1 MSKIKPGLGR
11 GLDALI
17 KPQDYV
23 KNGQESVD
31 LSQIKGDDGKQ
42 VDILARIAVDFI
54 SRNPYQPRT
63 NFNPEALE
71 ELKKSILSN
80 GLIQP
85 ITVRRTPDH
94 KYQLISGE
102 RRLIACK
109 EIGYKEIPAYIIEVE
124 SDELMLALALIEN
137 IQREKLNPV
146 EVGSAYKRLMEE
158 CHLTQ
163 EQIAEK
169 VGKDR
174 TTIANSIRLL
184 KLPEEIR
191 NALIS
196 EEISPGHARALINLP
211 TEDLQLKILQKI
223 IDENY
228 SVRKVEKLVKNLSN
242 GESGK
247 SQKKSFSI
255 LPSNLKADASLK
267 DFEDKL
273 RKIFGTKVTCR
284 QRQDGSGEIN
294 IEFYSNVELERLFDL
309 FEIID
314 KNYS

>member
-1 MSKIKPGLGR
+1 MGKIKPVLGR

-17 KPQDYV
+17 KPQEYV
-23 KNGQESVD
+23 KNSNENVD
-31 LSQIKGDDGKQ
+31 LSQIKDDDGKQ
-42 VDILARIAVDFI
+42 VDVLARISVDFI

-63 NFNPEALE
+63 RFDPEALE

-85 ITVRRTPDH
+85 ITVRRTPEH
-94 KYQLISGE
+94 KYELISGE

-137 IQREKLNPV
+137 IQREKLNAV
-146 EVGSAYKRLMEE
+146 EIGSAYKRLMEE

-163 EQIAEK
+163 EQIADK

-184 KLPEEIR
+184 KLPGEIQQALVNEEIT
-191 NALIS
+191 
-196 EEISPGHARALINLP
+196 PGHARALINLP
-211 TEDLQLKILQKI
+211 TEELQLKVLNKI
-223 IDENY
+223 VKENY
-228 SVRKVEKLVKNLSN
+228 SVRKVEKLVKELSN
-242 GESGK
+242 GGKGISTKKTYTISTGSSG
-247 SQKKSFSI
+247 SG
-255 LPSNLKADASLK
+255 SNLKDV
-267 DFEDKL
+267 EDKL
-273 RKIFGTKVTCR
+273 RKIFGTKVSCK
-284 QRQDGSGEIN
+284 QRQDGSGELT
-294 IEFYSNVELERLFDL
+294 IEFYSSVELERLFEL

-314 KNYS
+314 KNYN